1 MLNFRDKKYIL
12 EFGDCLD
19 LLQTLPE
26 NSIDTC
32 ITDPPSGIGFMGKQ
46 WDNHSK
52 YMPRTPKATA
62 LYTAFSGLLEPWEVG
77 FLCFTVDWASYVLRA
92 LKPGATALV
101 WGLPRTVDLTILG
114 LRLAGFEIRDLI
126 AHLYGEGIP
135 KGQNLSKEIDKK
147 LGAKREKNMVP
158 TKPGN
163 QEVKGLY
170 EGGINGMKDISAPV
184 TPEAVAWNGFGTQLK
199 PAREDWVLAMKPK
212 DKTFVNNALVWGV
225 AGLNIDA
232 GRIPTNG
239 EAIPTF
245 VSNKTDRFIDR
256 EGVKIHRDGG
266 FTDQG
271 RYPANVV
278 LSHTPA
284 CKLLG
289 TREIEGRKINRFTDG
304 AKPFGNGA
312 GHEYESIDTGPET
325 VEVWDCPETCPV
337 RQLDEQAGE
346 RPSGEI
352 KEGAL
357 QGRGKNGVYGDY
369 EGFAGP
375 GKEANTGGASRFFY
389 VAKPKDAERNL
400 GLSKEEDNAH
410 VTVKPLA
417 LMEYFCNLTR
427 PPHGG
432 IVLDPFAGSGTIG
445 MACMT
450 TQRQYIGF
458 ENDPVYFELA
468 KKRLQAP
475 LQIQLLPGV

>member
-135 KGQNLSKEIDKK
+135 KGQNLSKEIGKK

-163 QEVKGLY
+163 KPDKS
-170 EGGINGMKDISAPV
+170 GMFDNLSGFRDISAPV

-212 DKTFVNNALVWGV
+212 DKTFVHNALTWGV

-232 GRIPTNG
+232 GRI
-239 EAIPTF
+239 EY
-245 VSNKTDRFIDR
+245 KDETD
-256 EGVKIHRDGG
+256 KKK
-266 FTDQG
+266 
-271 RYPANVV
+271 N
-278 LSHTPA
+278 
-284 CKLLG
+284 
-289 TREIEGRKINRFTDG
+289 TDG
-304 AKPFGNGA
+304 LKRFDSTSGKS
-312 GHEYESIDTGPET
+312 GHFMT
-325 VEVWDCPETCPV
+325 
-337 RQLDEQAGE
+337 
-346 RPSGEI
+346 
-352 KEGAL
+352 
-357 QGRGKNGVYGDY
+357 
-369 EGFAGP
+369 
-375 GKEANTGGASRFFY
+375 
-389 VAKPKDAERNL
+389 
-400 GLSKEEDNAH
+400 SK
-410 VTVKPLA
+410 
-417 LMEYFCNLTR
+417 
-427 PPHGG
+427 
-432 IVLDPFAGSGTIG
+432 
-445 MACMT
+445 
-450 TQRQYIGF
+450 
-458 ENDPVYFELA
+458 
-468 KKRLQAP
+468 KKA
-475 LQIQLLPGV
+475 